1 MLGHMIEY
9 LTAHTADVPAEVLT
23 ASRDLLGRVFEG
35 EFEDEDWTHSLGGV
49 HVVAR
54 VDGTVVGHASVIQR
68 RLMTGGRPLRA
79 GYVEGVGVDAD
90 WRRRGVAGEMMGR
103 LERVI
108 RVAYDIGGL
117 GATDEAMA
125 LYLGRGW
132 QVWRGPLAA
141 LTPSGMVATPDEA
154 GAVLV
159 LPVGP
164 LDLDAELACDWRD
177 GDVW

>member
-1 MLGHMIEY
+1 MIDY
-9 LTAHTADVPAEVLT
+9 LTAHTADLPADVLGASRALLAEVF
-23 ASRDLLGRVFEG
+23 DG
-35 EFEDEDWTHSLGGV
+35 EFADADWDHSLGGV

-54 VDGTVVGHASVIQR
+54 AGGAVIGHASVVQR

-79 GYVEGVGVDAD
+79 GYVEGVGVDAA
-90 WRRRGVAGEMMGR
+90 WRRRGVAGEMMSR

-108 RVAYDIGGL
+108 RAAYDIGGL
-117 GATDEAMA
+117 GATDDALA
-125 LYLGRGW
+125 LYRGRGW

-141 LTPSGMVATPDEA
+141 LTPSGMVATPEEA

-159 LPVGP
+159 LPVAP
-164 LDLDAELACDWRD
+164 VDLDAELACDWRD

>member
-1 MLGHMIEY
+1 MIEY

-23 ASRDLLGRVFEG
+23 AARELLARVFDG
-35 EFEDEDWTHSLGGV
+35 EFEDADWDHSLGGV

-54 VDGTVVGHASVIQR
+54 ADGVVIGHASVIQR
-68 RLMTGGRPLRA
+68 RLMTAGRPLRA
-79 GYVEGVGVDAD
+79 GYVEGVGVDAA
-90 WRRRGVAGEMMGR
+90 WRRRGVAAEMMAR

-108 RVAYDIGGL
+108 RAAYDIGGL
-117 GATDEAMA
+117 GATDDAMA
-125 LYLGRGW
+125 FYRGRGW

-141 LTPSGMVATPDEA
+141 LTPSGTVATPEEA

-159 LPVGP
+159 LPLGP